1 MADVT
6 KNWNI
11 IKRLYNN
18 HMTQVEALISD
29 SDGTLLDTVSL
40 IRHGQYETAKQ
51 YLVEH
56 GIPDEE
62 IPTYEAYD
70 ELLTK
75 TVGGSAR
82 DTLER
87 TVRLLYE
94 ASPHHLDGMDF
105 EKLHDMLNPVQDR
118 IAKEHIKAYEGLSE
132 FLHGLGEAGIALAI
146 FTSGTPHHIVRNF
159 GVALPELDMEDAHLD
174 TSKSDTDKL
183 RDFEKR
189 FADVFGIPKFTVV
202 TADDTEKHKPE
213 PDSLHLAMNRL
224 GVDSSK
230 AIVLG
235 DHKVDMQTA
244 INAGVEE
251 RIGVTHGFDDERTLQ
266 AHGATHIANS
276 LSDVAKH
283 LRS

>member
-1 MADVT
+1 MT
-6 KNWNI
+6 KI
-11 IKRLYNN
+11 
-18 HMTQVEALISD
+18 EALISD

-40 IRHGQYETAKQ
+40 IRHGQYETARQ

-62 IPTYEAYD
+62 IPSYETYD
-70 ELLTK
+70 DSLTK

-94 ASPHHLDGMDF
+94 ASPHHLNGMDF
-105 EKLHDMLNPVQDR
+105 DKLHGMLNSVQDR
-118 IAKEHIKAYEGLSE
+118 IAKEHIKAYEGLSD

-159 GVALPELDMEDAHLD
+159 GIALPELEMENLHLD
-174 TSKSDTDKL
+174 TSKSDEEKL

-189 FADVFGIPKFTVV
+189 FADVFGISKFAVV
-202 TADDTEKHKPE
+202 TSDDTEKHKPD
-213 PDSLHLAMNRL
+213 PDSLLLAMKRL

-230 AIVLG
+230 SAILG
-235 DHKVDMQTA
+235 DHKVDMQTG
-244 INAGVEE
+244 INAGVDI
-251 RIGVTHGFDDERTLQ
+251 RIGVTHGFDDEETLKSY
-266 AHGATHIANS
+266 GATHIANS
-276 LSDVAKH
+276 LYDANRY
-283 LRS
+283 LQD

>member
-1 MADVT
+1 MT
-6 KNWNI
+6 KI
-11 IKRLYNN
+11 
-18 HMTQVEALISD
+18 EALISD

-40 IRHGQYETAKQ
+40 IRHGQYEIAKQ

-62 IPTYEAYD
+62 IPSYETYD
-70 ELLTK
+70 DSLTK

-94 ASPHHLDGMDF
+94 ASPHHLNGMDF
-105 EKLHDMLNPVQDR
+105 DKLHDMLNPVQDR
-118 IAKEHIKAYEGLSE
+118 IAKEHIKAYEGLSD

-159 GVALPELDMEDAHLD
+159 GIALPELEMEEVHLD
-174 TSKSDTDKL
+174 TSKSDEEKL

-189 FADVFGIPKFTVV
+189 FADVFGISKFVVV
-202 TADDTEKHKPE
+202 TSDDTEKHKPE

-224 GVDSSK
+224 GVDSSQS
-230 AIVLG
+230 AVLG
-235 DHKVDMQTA
+235 DHKVDMQTGV
-244 INAGVEE
+244 NAGVDK
-251 RIGVTHGFDDERTLQ
+251 RIGVTHGFDDADTLKL
-266 AHGATHIANS
+266 HGATYIANS
-276 LSDVAKH
+276 LSEVTKH
-283 LRS
+283 LEEQDALITQEIPPN